1 MPEENADFRSFGKS
15 GRSLRDRLSSSE
27 KWSFFL
33 IALALRQRLKRV
45 APEKPVIGIV
55 LSPIQADA
63 APNYLARCSE
73 QALDAHTVEDAIF
86 WHREI
91 ISELALQIHET
102 ESKLWPESAK
112 ETVVKA
118 LAERQRDHGRA
129 VARLNDIV
137 RRNEQLIWQPGGVD

>member
-1 MPEENADFRSFGKS
+1 MPENADFRSFGKS
-15 GRSLRDRLSSSE
+15 GRSLRDWLSSSE

-33 IALALRQRLKRV
+33 IALALRQRLKRI
-45 APEKPVIGIV
+45 APEKPIIGIV
-55 LSPIQADA
+55 LSPAQADA

-102 ESKLWPESAK
+102 RI
-112 ETVVKA
+112 KA
-118 LAERQRDHGRA
+118 MA
-129 VARLNDIV
+129 
-137 RRNEQLIWQPGGVD
+137 GVS